1 MIDSTYKLEDNNGE
15 EVQFGD
21 TLIGRINYYVCIGN
35 LVKIKSNPKT
45 YFAHC
50 MDDDGGEIKF
60 DIEVNQA
67 TKVATID
74 AWTARGLMEIQTR
87 FAKNNNIQPMFDGYK
102 TIVNPKKKDTEAAFD
117 YIVKRVKDIYSQRS
131 GHKVGHA
138 IYFKF
143 TFNKHPYT
151 MDIRRH
157 YDHNAGY
164 YKGYELGWNTSSDI
178 EDVKVSTHPKIV
190 QLLKDLA

>member
-50 MDDDGGEIKF
+50 IDDDGSEIKF

-102 TIVNPKKKDTEAAFD
+102 TVVNPKRKDTEAAFD
-117 YIVKRVKDIYSQRS
+117 YIVKRVKDLYLTKKQYSGS
-131 GHKVGHA
+131 N

-143 TFNKHPYT
+143 TFNKYQYII
-151 MDIRRH
+151 DIRNR
-157 YDHNAGY
+157 YDHRAGRY
-164 YKGYELGWNTSSDI
+164 QGYELGWETSGDI